1 MASAEHERHHVPL
14 RLAQPQLQRPL
25 PYRAAP
31 PPARLRS
38 VPEARPYRAAL
49 PPARLRPA
57 EEVRPYRAALP
68 PARLRPVRGAQGA
81 PALALPQRR
90 AIGPRRG

>member
-1 MASAEHERHHVPL
+1 MASAEHERRQELLPL
-14 RLAQPQLQRPL
+14 AQLQRLRLL

-38 VPEARPYRAAL
+38 EL
-49 PPARLRPA
+49 G
-57 EEVRPYRAALP
+57 VRPYRAALP
-68 PARLRPVRGAQGA
+68 PARLRLVPGARPYRAAPPPARLRPVEGVQGG